1 MMGENWRLAWPAGL
15 LLLLLIPPLL
25 WWSSAKRRR
34 GAVVYSSVDLLDGA
48 GPSLRQRAV
57 WLPAALRAAGLTL
70 LIVALARPQEGIG
83 EVRTTAQGVAIMA
96 VVDRS
101 ASMSIPMSFDGQ
113 NMSRLD
119 VVKQVFTQFVEGD
132 GKSLKGRP
140 EDLVGLVTFALF
152 PETVCPLVRI
162 HGTLVK
168 LVDSIN
174 IADKEFEAGTA
185 IGDGLALAAAR
196 LHEAEVELQKR
207 NEGQADPEF
216 EIKSKAIIL
225 LTDGDENR
233 GEVRALDAAEMCKE
247 WGIRIYA
254 IGIGDDRGGIV
265 QTPMGKMRLP
275 RGDGFN
281 EALLQRLAELTGGMY
296 RKAADGEAL
305 TRIYQEI
312 DSLEKT
318 EIKST
323 EYTNYRERF
332 MDWAAAGVAL
342 LGLELLLSAT
352 VLRRIP

>member
-1 MMGENWRLAWPAGL
+1 MMGEGWRLAWPMGL
-15 LLLLLIPPLL
+15 LLLLLVPPLM
-25 WWSSAKRRR
+25 WWSGRRR
-34 GAVVYSSVDLLDGA
+34 RRSAVLYSSVDLLDGA
-48 GPSLRQRAV
+48 GISLRQRAI
-57 WLPAALRAAGLTL
+57 WLPAALRAAGLTM

-101 ASMSIPMSFDGQ
+101 ASMSIPMSFGGET
-113 NMSRLD
+113 MPRLD
-119 VVKQVFTQFVEGD
+119 VVKKVFSQFVEGD

-162 HGTLVK
+162 HDTLVK
-168 LVDSIN
+168 LVDTIVM
-174 IADKEFEAGTA
+174 ADQQYEAGTA

-196 LHEAEVELQKR
+196 LHEAETEINER
-207 NEGQADPEF
+207 NEGKTDPDF
-216 EIKSKAIIL
+216 VIKSKAIIL

-233 GEVRALDAAEMCKE
+233 GEVRAIDAAEMCKQ

-254 IGIGDDRGGIV
+254 IGIGDDRGGVV

-281 EALLQRLAELTGGMY
+281 EALMLQMAELTGGLY

-305 TRIYQEI
+305 TRIYREI

-323 EYTNYRERF
+323 EFTNYRERF
-332 MDWAAAGVAL
+332 MDWAGAGVAL
-342 LGLELLLSAT
+342 IALELLLSAT
-352 VLRRIP
+352 ILRRIP